1 MPEEQFEE
9 HKKALATIRLEKPKM
24 LSARC
29 TLYWNEI
36 TSQQYN
42 FDRVNIEVAYLKTIT
57 RQQLLNFCKVITLL
71 LNIEYIYFK
80 LKRKD
85 FIVKK
90 INTKLMKYRI

>member
-1 MPEEQFEE
+1 MSEEQFEE
-9 HKKALATIRLEKPKM
+9 HKKALATLRLEKPKM

-57 RQQLLNFCKVITLL
+57 RQQLLNFYKVITFKCK
-71 LNIEYIYFK
+71 IYFK
-80 LKRKD
+80 PKSKD

-90 INTKLMKYRI
+90 QI

>member
-29 TLYWNEI
+29 TLFWNEI
-36 TSQQYN
+36 TTQQYN

-57 RQQLLNFCKVITLL
+57 RQQLLNFCKVIITLF
-71 LNIEYIYFK
+71 LNAEYI
-80 LKRKD
+80 L
-85 FIVKK
+85 
-90 INTKLMKYRI
+90 N

>member
-57 RQQLLNFCKVITLL
+57 RQQLLNFCKVSTFK
-71 LNIEYIYFK
+71 YRIYFK

-90 INTKLMKYRI
+90 QTQK

>member
-1 MPEEQFEE
+1 MSDEKFEE
-9 HKKALATIRLEKPKM
+9 HKKALATLRLEKPKM

-57 RQQLLNFCKVITLL
+57 RQQLLNFSKVTTLL
-71 LNIEYIYFK
+71 LNAEYIIQTEKQRFYEK
-80 LKRKD
+80 TME
-85 FIVKK
+85 
-90 INTKLMKYRI
+90 NTKYDFFMI